1 MKVLVDT
8 NIMIDYM
15 KRPTEKMIEV
25 FQNEDIVISGVVIS
39 ELFHGALSEKELD
52 SLEEDLSVYESLN
65 ITESDWNEFGRFLY
79 TLRKSGLT
87 VPYPDAIISYVA
99 IKNDVPVWTKDKHFK
114 LIQAAEDKLKLY
126 DYSE

>member
-1 MKVLVDT
+1 M
-8 NIMIDYM
+8 
-15 KRPTEKMIEV
+15 
-25 FQNEDIVISGVVIS
+25 
-39 ELFHGALSEKELD
+39 FHGALSEKELD